1 MYLKV
6 NVAGTSTSHQDKLT
20 GTEHTLLPEATN
32 KKEQNIWNNS
42 YQTLGIKQQM
52 TVILERWEIN
62 EVSPMPMIVPAYYM
76 ERISILWHKERKP
89 SPSLTEFL
97 SW

>member
-42 YQTLGIKQQM
+42 YQNIGHQATNDSDPWKMGNKGG
-52 TVILERWEIN
+52 E
-62 EVSPMPMIVPAYYM
+62 PYAYDC
-76 ERISILWHKERKP
+76 S
-89 SPSLTEFL
+89 SLLHGKNFYTMAQGEETQ
-97 SW
+97 S